1 MCSRRPFPRSARWG
15 VARWLLPLLLVGLAC
30 FGVPGYDTHIAAA
43 VKSAMPADFG
53 SRTPALA
60 PERPGSREPE
70 RAPGSRE
77 SQRPPVGSAGA
88 SVADFDAAASWPPFV
103 RVVPQM
109 NSDDVMVYAE
119 GIGRAYQRLGADF
132 GDTSHTW
139 SHTDLE
145 YSEMEE
151 LYRGLAE
158 RALSEPCALPE
169 GCLQVYAYTAGG
181 GHGPSTT
188 IAYEFA
194 VVGPAVVPD
203 LELYTARLRF
213 ADPPFTDGVTHTV
226 ILQIPPKEPAGLSG
240 GWRILEGG
248 LYEVESDGVDGQL
261 RASLAIRYDPDW
273 LDWYGIEPGD
283 LRLWRWDAAQGAW
296 VMLDSSVN
304 TRLYRVSASIDALTA
319 YALAAPSRA
328 AVWLPLISSA
338 IRSSN

>member
-1 MCSRRPFPRSARWG
+1 
-15 VARWLLPLLLVGLAC
+15 
-30 FGVPGYDTHIAAA
+30 
-43 VKSAMPADFG
+43 
-53 SRTPALA
+53 
-60 PERPGSREPE
+60 
-70 RAPGSRE
+70 
-77 SQRPPVGSAGA
+77 
-88 SVADFDAAASWPPFV
+88 
-103 RVVPQM
+103 M

-145 YSEMEE
+145 YSEMEV

-169 GCLQVYAYTAGG
+169 GCLQVYAYTGG
-181 GHGPSTT
+181 GSRDPSTT

-194 VVGPAVVPD
+194 VVGPATVPD

-226 ILQIPPKEPAGLSG
+226 ILQIPPKEPALLAS

-296 VMLDSSVN
+296 MILDSSIN

-319 YALAAPSRA
+319 YALAAPPRA
-328 AVWLPLISSA
+328 RAWLPWVP
-338 IRSSN
+338 RSP